1 MDNNDNEKSASQS
14 SGGFWTILSG
24 VLTGIGG
31 VIGAITALLLGLKEV
46 GIVGPT
52 PSPSPTPPVN
62 TFTTSSVTP
71 IASPPTLTPTPP
83 SPTPPVNTSTTPSVT
98 PTATPTASP
107 PTLTPTPPSPS
118 QSNSRWEFMGSAITG
133 ETVSVDSS
141 SINKSGGT
149 INFTYKIGDEIVTA
163 RADCNDNKWYAN
175 GYEWQSPK
183 SKTTQDML
191 NYVCKF

>member
-1 MDNNDNEKSASQS
+1 MDNNDNDKSSSQS
-14 SGGFWTILSG
+14 SGGFWTTLSG
-24 VLTGIGG
+24 VLTGIAG

-46 GIVGPT
+46 GIVSQT
-52 PSPSPTPPVN
+52 PSPS
-62 TFTTSSVTP
+62 S
-71 IASPPTLTPTPP
+71 
-83 SPTPPVNTSTTPSVT
+83 TPPVNTSTTSSV
-98 PTATPTASP
+98 PPTASP

-118 QSNSRWEFMGSAITG
+118 QSNPRWEFMGSAITG